1 MRERGYYPVSL
12 LLTAEQYEGLR
23 RLVDEGR
30 YKNLSEA
37 LRAAVDAL
45 LEQERCEV
53 RNEGEMSEMREEDET
68 KLS

>member
-1 MRERGYYPVSL
+1 MRARWGKREPQGYYPVSI

-37 LRAAVDAL
+37 LRAAVDAFL
-45 LEQERCEV
+45 EHLEQER
-53 RNEGEMSEMREEDET
+53 SKAKEE
-68 KLS
+68 